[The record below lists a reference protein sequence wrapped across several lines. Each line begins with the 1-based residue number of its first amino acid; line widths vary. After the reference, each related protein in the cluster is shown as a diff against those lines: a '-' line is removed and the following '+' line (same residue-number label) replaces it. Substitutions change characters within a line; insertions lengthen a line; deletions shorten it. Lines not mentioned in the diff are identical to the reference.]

1 MFALQKL
8 LVLQYLYYN
17 LNNVIN
23 VKNPLLGDS
32 LCWADCVCALFDLEL
47 EFDLWY
53 MWPGEKFLPLLDLAA
68 CPGWMLGLASS
79 VNAEE
84 IMICRVLWL
93 DSTLG
98 LTSLEVGLVSTCL
111 SIIVGLTLAGW

>member
-1 MFALQKL
+1 MLKAHFWVIHCVGQIVCVHL
-8 LVLQYLYYN
+8 LT
-17 LNNVIN
+17 LNW
-23 VKNPLLGDS
+23 S
-32 LCWADCVCALFDLEL
+32 LTFGICGLA
-47 EFDLWY
+47 
-53 MWPGEKFLPLLDLAA
+53 KILPLFDLAA

-93 DSTLG
+93 DSIFG